1 MSVIKVQ
8 ALSKNF
14 GAIKAVD
21 QLSFEVEAGQVYGF
35 LGQNGSG
42 KSTTIRMLLSLIHPS
57 EGHIEIFGQS
67 LTDNRSAI
75 LEKVGAVIE
84 RPDSY
89 PYLTAQE
96 HLSLFAK
103 LRKQKIT
110 AAKIESTLSQVGL
123 LARANDKVQTYSL
136 GMKQRLGIGIALLH
150 DPQLIILDEPT
161 NGLDPQG
168 IADIRQLIQSLSKEE
183 GKTVLVSS
191 HLLSEIEQIA
201 SHILIIHQGKKM
213 AEGPTSSLLDPNK
226 TIVQIKTLDDA
237 DAKQKL
243 MDSAYRANI
252 LERSEGL
259 YLSIPKLDI
268 PGLNTFFMVT
278 TLLGEYV
285 GVILV
290 LVFLF
295 FTGKHFIPVY
305 LIALLITF
313 LVSQG
318 LKLFVFE
325 HENRPS
331 YTYEQ
336 LEKIEGLEHHKHH
349 SFPSGHT
356 STAFAIFTILAIAYP
371 KKGVPFLGAMLAVLV
386 GISRIYL
393 GQHYL
398 SDVVTGAIIGL
409 FTSVWVVYFYALYG
423 QNKNG

>member
-8 ALSKNF
+8 GLSKSF
-14 GAIKAVD
+14 GALKAVD

-57 EGHIEIFGQS
+57 QGHIEIFGQS
-67 LTDNRSAI
+67 LTNHRSAI
-75 LEKVGAVIE
+75 LEQVGAVIE
-84 RPDSY
+84 RPDLY

-96 HLSLFAK
+96 HLTLFAK

-110 AAKIESTLSQVGL
+110 ASKIQATLSQVGL

-168 IADIRQLIQSLSKEE
+168 IADIRQLIKSLSKDQ

-243 MDSAYRANI
+243 MASAYRSNL
-252 LERSEGL
+252 LERTEGL
-259 YLSIPKLDI
+259 YLTIPKLEI
-268 PGLNTFFMVT
+268 PALN
-278 TLLGEYV
+278 
-285 GVILV
+285 
-290 LVFLF
+290 
-295 FTGKHFIPVY
+295 
-305 LIALLITF
+305 AF
-313 LVSQG
+313 LVASNID
-318 LKLFVFE
+318 LVSLEAKNSLEDYFL
-325 HENRPS
+325 
-331 YTYEQ
+331 Q
-336 LEKIEGLEHHKHH
+336 L
-349 SFPSGHT
+349 T
-356 STAFAIFTILAIAYP
+356 STF
-371 KKGVPFLGAMLAVLV
+371 
-386 GISRIYL
+386 
-393 GQHYL
+393 
-398 SDVVTGAIIGL
+398 
-409 FTSVWVVYFYALYG
+409 
-423 QNKNG
+423 

>member
-21 QLSFEVEAGQVYGF
+21 QLSFEVAAGQVYGF

-57 EGHIEIFGQS
+57 QGHIEIFGQS
-67 LTDNRSAI
+67 LTGNRSAI
-75 LEKVGAVIE
+75 LEQIGAVIE
-84 RPDSY
+84 RPDLY

-96 HLSLFAK
+96 HLTLFAK
-103 LRKQKIT
+103 LRKQKI
-110 AAKIESTLSQVGL
+110 APSKIEATLTQVGL

-150 DPQLIILDEPT
+150 DPKLIILDEPT

-168 IADIRQLIQSLSKEE
+168 IADIRQLIKSLSKEE

-243 MDSAYRANI
+243 TASTYSTNL

-259 YLSIPKLDI
+259 YLTIPKLDI
-268 PGLNTFFMVT
+268 PALNA
-278 TLLGEYV
+278 
-285 GVILV
+285 
-290 LVFLF
+290 
-295 FTGKHFIPVY
+295 FIVASN
-305 LIALLITF
+305 ID
-313 LVSQG
+313 LVS
-318 LKLFVFE
+318 LEAKNSLEDYFL
-325 HENRPS
+325 
-331 YTYEQ
+331 Q
-336 LEKIEGLEHHKHH
+336 L
-349 SFPSGHT
+349 T
-356 STAFAIFTILAIAYP
+356 STY
-371 KKGVPFLGAMLAVLV
+371 
-386 GISRIYL
+386 
-393 GQHYL
+393 
-398 SDVVTGAIIGL
+398 
-409 FTSVWVVYFYALYG
+409 
-423 QNKNG
+423 